1 MMQTIDLL
9 IDLIENTRP
18 KCTISVNTASEYED
32 ETGVPVEHG
41 CEVSLTW
48 YDGDYQLTVTAPLC
62 QIGIPEDGKGYNIDT
77 LYWGGTSYDWD
88 YYINVAGLSE
98 AEEIA
103 LQDLMDDKLAWY
115 DPKRS
120 GYELNIEH
128 Y

>member
-1 MMQTIDLL
+1 M
-9 IDLIENTRP
+9 
-18 KCTISVNTASEYED
+18 NTASGYED

-41 CEVSLTW
+41 CEVSLSW
-48 YDGDYQLTVTAPLC
+48 YDKDYQLTVTAPLC

-98 AEEIA
+98 DEEIA
-103 LQDLMDDKLAWY
+103 LHDMMDDKMAWY